1 MECEMR
7 AFGVTATAL
16 VCCGDAKEPTVFLDE
31 IGTQFG
37 GDQDFSETIWH
48 AAHHGGTAA
57 T

>member
-1 MECEMR
+1 MR